1 MSILFSKIPSAA
13 AAPAHPAICRQR
25 VGQACALFLSAAI
38 GLPLAQAQ
46 AQAQEE
52 TDKTLKEVVIS
63 ASRAEQRRLDAPGAI
78 HSAQVDSFRSAS
90 P

>member
-46 AQAQEE
+46 EE